1 MGHKSA
7 SGVFLFLWIDTIF
20 IEHKTLTAS
29 SSLNQKTISSNLEN
43 KKSFGYLVRM
53 TMLTTRA

>member
-29 SSLNQKTISSNLEN
+29 SSLNEKTIASNLE
-43 KKSFGYLVRM
+43 KKSFGYLVSM